1 MKPAFWLLLLFLLA
15 SGLSAWIGNDWGR
28 HIGKRKLSVFAL
40 RPKHTSSFLTILLSM
55 ALSLGFFGLYLLADP
70 RAREALLLPET
81 SQLRQSDQ
89 IQQQASDFSSTL
101 QRLQRRGEKPA
112 NDHKSEN
119 GDSTVRTALLPKSG
133 MKQTLKGSSH
143 VSPQRRGQ
151 DPVSVQPLQRD
162 NSLSDGAAAN
172 PQPEREFFD
181 DKAEALPRVAS
192 QPVQLPA
199 RQTVTQTRPQVPAKQ
214 TAQALRLPAA
224 RQAQPHPLHPESAA
238 GSWQRRSN
246 PNEQLAMLEAPI
258 FKLRVYGGRTPAE
271 SSSILDGVLTL
282 TRAYA
287 LDLGLSGAGEPLL
300 LQPENLDQS
309 RLALEKQQIYQLQVQ
324 IGRIAST
331 SQSLPVRLVLQPESP
346 DASFDPQQLLEQT
359 RLNPEANQ
367 SLQADLRQAILAM
380 ARQTRQN
387 LQLEDISEAGASD
400 SLAQARLP
408 IQIMQLHRIG
418 NTLQGQIVLAAEA
431 SNLTEN

>member
-81 SQLRQSDQ
+81 SQVRHSDQ

-101 QRLQRRGEKPA
+101 QRLQHRGEKPEI
-112 NDHKSEN
+112 DDKSEN
-119 GDSTVRTALLPKSG
+119 GDSMVRTALLPKSG
-133 MKQTLKGSSH
+133 VKQTLKGSSH

-151 DPVSVQPLQRD
+151 VPVSVKPLLRD
-162 NSLSDGAAAN
+162 DSLSDGAAAY
-172 PQPEREFFD
+172 PQAEREFFD
-181 DKAEALPRVAS
+181 DKAETLPRVAS
-192 QPVQLPA
+192 QPAQLPL
-199 RQTVTQTRPQVPAKQ
+199 TQTRPQVPANQ

-224 RQAQPHPLHPESAA
+224 RQAQPHPLHPESAG

-246 PNEQLAMLEAPI
+246 PNEQLAMLDAPI

-300 LQPENLDQS
+300 LQPDNLYQS

-331 SQSLPVRLVLQPESP
+331 SQALPVRLVLQPEVA